1 MNFPATAP
9 CTYVRFVFSKT
20 PLYGKT
26 AEFTAVFWSEK
37 SSQVK
42 FANYLTVGRNGFT
55 ESRFSEQQHG
65 CAETWETTRFRAKS
79 HRAEKSIG
87 VTCEQDFITA
97 ILSGFDSNRFFA
109 IQRSGCAGERTGFAF
124 SLSEFW
130 KGFEYEC
137 TQ

>member
-1 MNFPATAP
+1 MNFPAAAP
-9 CTYVRFVFSKT
+9 CTYVRFIFSKT
-20 PLYGKT
+20 PLYGET
-26 AEFTAVFWSEK
+26 VEFTAIFWGKK

-42 FANYLTVGRNGFT
+42 SVNDLTVGRNGFT

-97 ILSGFDSNRFFA
+97 ILSGFSNNGIFHDIAKRIRRRAYRLRFF
-109 IQRSGCAGERTGFAF
+109 II
-124 SLSEFW
+124 
-130 KGFEYEC
+130 
-137 TQ
+137 

>member
-42 FANYLTVGRNGFT
+42 SANYLTDGRNGFT
-55 ESRFSEQQHG
+55 ESRFSEQQSR
-65 CAETWETTRFRAKS
+65 CAEAWEIIRFRVKS
-79 HRAEKSIG
+79 HGTEKSIG
-87 VTCEQDFITA
+87 VTCEQDIIAA
-97 ILSGFDSNRFFA
+97 IRSGFDDNRYFYDTAKRIRRKAYLLRCFM
-109 IQRSGCAGERTGFAF
+109 I
-124 SLSEFW
+124 
-130 KGFEYEC
+130 
-137 TQ
+137 

>member
-55 ESRFSEQQHG
+55 ESRFSEQ
-65 CAETWETTRFRAKS
+65 ERRFRAKP
-79 HRAEKSIG
+79 HGAEKSIG
-87 VTCEQDFITA
+87 VTCEQDIITA
-97 ILSGFDSNRFFA
+97 ILSGFDDNRIFHDIAKRMRWRAYLLRCFM
-109 IQRSGCAGERTGFAF
+109 I
-124 SLSEFW
+124 
-130 KGFEYEC
+130 
-137 TQ
+137 

>member
-26 AEFTAVFWSEK
+26 AEFTAAFWSEK

-42 FANYLTVGRNGFT
+42 FANYLTDGRNGFT
-55 ESRFSEQQHG
+55 ESRFSEQQSR
-65 CAETWETTRFRAKS
+65 CAETWEIIRFRVKA
-79 HRAEKSIG
+79 HGTEKSIG

-97 ILSGFDSNRFFA
+97 ILSGFDSNRFFRDTA
-109 IQRSGCAGERTGFAF
+109 KRMRRMACWLRFFII
-124 SLSEFW
+124 
-130 KGFEYEC
+130 
-137 TQ
+137 